1 MELKHVV
8 VDGSNIATEGRSL
21 PSLKQLDEAVRSFLA
36 ENPTEHVTVIV
47 DATFGHRIDASERA
61 EYEEAILAG
70 ELITPPAGAIGRGDK
85 FVLQIADRA
94 DAAILSND
102 SFQEFHG
109 EYTWLFDEG
118 RLIGGKP
125 VPGVGWVF
133 LLRTPVRGPASRR
146 SVRDARSG
154 SPGASVADGGRGRR
168 GGRRRKPS
176 TTADVEAA
184 VKAVADAPRTT
195 HAPINDPLPF
205 IEFVAN
211 HPVGSHVDGEV
222 ERFASH
228 GAYIRAGGA
237 RCYLGLKFMGDP
249 APRSAKDVLRV
260 GETRTFAVHGFDTP
274 RRGIDLALV
283 ITAADPAKRSKRRPA
298 SDAEPAAAQPDGS
311 RPRRARKRSAAA
323 TATTQDRSD
332 DVAAGVSASVASGA
346 DEANNASR
354 DSSVIK
360 EGKDVNSAS
369 DAATARVAVA
379 KAPTTSSSTATK
391 SAVDNAQEAPVT
403 PVKKAVAR
411 KATAKKKAVA
421 KRAPAKKKA
430 VAKKT
435 TAVRKTAARKAPARK
450 APAKK
455 AAARKVTAKRAP
467 AKRATAKRAT
477 AKKATAKR
485 APAKRATAKRTT
497 AKKATAKR
505 APAKR
510 TTTVRKAAVRK
521 TTAKKAPAKR
531 AVAKRAPARKAATRA
546 TAVRRTAAAK
556 APTKRTVAKRAP
568 VR

>member
-146 SVRDARSG
+146 SVRDARASG
-154 SPGASVADGGRGRR
+154 ATVSDPGRNRR

-176 TTADVEAA
+176 VTPEVEAA
-184 VKAVADAPRTT
+184 VQAVADAPRE
-195 HAPINDPLPF
+195 AIVPINEPLPF

-211 HPVGSHVDGEV
+211 HPVGSHVEGEV

-228 GAYIRAGGA
+228 GAYVRASGA

-249 APRSAKDVLRV
+249 APRSAKDVLRI
-260 GETRTFAVHGFDTP
+260 GETRLFAVHGFDTP

-283 ITAADPAKRSKRRPA
+283 VGVPPIDKGDADDAVVDMSDGSERA
-298 SDAEPAAAQPDGS
+298 DSDAPAEADGG
-311 RPRRARKRSAAA
+311 RPRRTRRKVATGNATAQDRRKRAAKV
-323 TATTQDRSD
+323 RSS
-332 DVAAGVSASVASGA
+332 VSVMDTEDTISGP
-346 DEANNASR
+346 R
-354 DSSVIK
+354 DSSVME
-360 EGKDVNSAS
+360 EGKDVGSAS
-369 DAATARVAVA
+369 TAATARVAA
-379 KAPTTSSSTATK
+379 TKAPTMTSSTATK

-430 VAKKT
+430 VAKKA
-435 TAVRKTAARKAPARK
+435 TAVRKTAAKR

-455 AAARKVTAKRAP
+455 AVAKKAAAKKAV
-467 AKRATAKRAT
+467 

-485 APAKRATAKRTT
+485 APAKRAV
-497 AKKATAKR
+497 AKKATAKK
-505 APAKR
+505 ATAKR

-521 TTAKKAPAKR
+521 TAAKKVAVKR
-531 AVAKRAPARKAATRA
+531 AAVKRAPARKAVSRATATRT

-568 VR
+568 IR